1 VSAESDGHVF
11 EILSILENR
20 VEPLGSGQLSQLLNE
35 RGFALSE
42 ATVGRILSSMDRQ
55 QLTEKLGFQGRVLTA
70 EGRAKLAEMRS
81 AQQRATYGNRFIETL
96 EARRREDI
104 IEILVARKAI
114 ERELARLAAVYAT
127 AAEIRLLEEV
137 MNEHEESPRGRK
149 LTEDH
154 DLKFHKLLSLAA
166 KNKVLAAALDLIR
179 HDEQLSPVL
188 AAIRKRHGGQLW
200 ADHSG
205 IVAAIKERN
214 PDRAEREMARHVE
227 SVIADVQKY
236 WALVN
241 ARDQDVN
248 RSSGA

>member
-1 VSAESDGHVF
+1 MAAESEGYVL
-11 EILSILENR
+11 EILSILEDR
-20 VEPLGSGQLSQLLNE
+20 MEPLGSGQLSRLLHD
-35 RGFALSE
+35 RGWALSE
-42 ATVGRILSSMDRQ
+42 ATVGRILSSMDQ
-55 QLTEKLGFQGRVLTA
+55 EQLTEKLGFQGRVITA
-70 EGRAKLAEMRS
+70 KGRAKLVAMRS
-81 AQQRATYGNRFIETL
+81 ALQRATYGNRFIETL

-114 ERELARLAAVYAT
+114 ERELARLAALYAT
-127 AAEIRLLEEV
+127 AAEIQLLEEV
-137 MNEHEESPRGRK
+137 MREHEESLSREK
-149 LTEDH
+149 SSEDH

-188 AAIRKRHGGQLW
+188 SAIRQRQGGRLS

-236 WALVN
+236 WVLVN
-241 ARDQDVN
+241 TKDQDAN
-248 RSSGA
+248 